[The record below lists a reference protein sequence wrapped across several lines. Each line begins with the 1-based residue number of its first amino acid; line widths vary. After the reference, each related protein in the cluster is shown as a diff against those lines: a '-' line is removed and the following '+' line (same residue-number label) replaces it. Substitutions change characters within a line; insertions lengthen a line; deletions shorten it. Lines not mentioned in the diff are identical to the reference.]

1 MLQRHGLARWRR
13 ILRPPLIRIDSLAC
27 VRELDTPFPDVPL
40 PKGVTIRP
48 ATPNDFPRVAAAMA
62 NPEFRG
68 SALTVENM
76 ARRYQDGG
84 VCLIAESGDAIA
96 YLSWIRFSD
105 ASLSR
110 EGIEVSLRPGEAY
123 IDSIFAMPAYRGRGL
138 ATAVAT
144 ARIKYLRQRGIKTAY
159 GWVAPHNTPM
169 VMVLTRAGY
178 RVVGRVMQ
186 LLWLPIRHV
195 PLVNVVVVTDPSDP
209 LAGICS
215 PDRLRFRSG
224 ITIYRLRSGR
234 TG

>member
-1 MLQRHGLARWRR
+1 M
-13 ILRPPLIRIDSLAC
+13 
-27 VRELDTPFPDVPL
+27 
-40 PKGVTIRP
+40 
-48 ATPNDFPRVAAAMA
+48 AAAMTH
-62 NPEFRG
+62 PEFRG
-68 SALTVENM
+68 AALTVEQL
-76 ARRYQDGG
+76 ARRHQDGG
-84 VCLIAESGDAIA
+84 VCLIAESGEEIA
-96 YLSWIRFSD
+96 YLSWIRLSD
-105 ASLSR
+105 ASLRR

-123 IDSIFAMPAYRGRGL
+123 IDSIFAMPAYRGQGL
-138 ATAVAT
+138 ATAVAA

-169 VMVLTRAGY
+169 VTVLTRAGY

-195 PLVNVVVVTDPSDP
+195 PLVNIVVVTDPSDP

-224 ITIYRLRSGR
+224 ITIYRVRSDR